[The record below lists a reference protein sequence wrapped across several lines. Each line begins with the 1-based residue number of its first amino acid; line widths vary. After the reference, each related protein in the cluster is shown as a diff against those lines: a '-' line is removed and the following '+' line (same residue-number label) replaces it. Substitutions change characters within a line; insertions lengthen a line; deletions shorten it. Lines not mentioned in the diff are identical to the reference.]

1 MAGTCIPDSKHK
13 KRPVSM
19 WSTLRDLCRTSPD
32 SDLIAAILETPPPP
46 PKTKKTTAPSEHIE
60 IICIIKA
67 LFTYE
72 NLSWYYE

>member
-46 PKTKKTTAPSEHIE
+46 PKNQKDYGPE
-60 IICIIKA
+60 
-67 LFTYE
+67 
-72 NLSWYYE
+72 